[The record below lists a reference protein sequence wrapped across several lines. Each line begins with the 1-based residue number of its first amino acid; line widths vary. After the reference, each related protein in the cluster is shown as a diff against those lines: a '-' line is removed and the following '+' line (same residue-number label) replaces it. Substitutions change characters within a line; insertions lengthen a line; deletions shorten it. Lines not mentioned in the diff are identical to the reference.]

1 MLKHHKMRHTLL
13 TDSLCTLVGSEI
25 GLRGCISVTWAVEC
39 TNVAS
44 FTPPPPLPP
53 PRDPLEPPEPRVTRE
68 IEGTRVHEGCRV
80 SLELLASL
88 ETRLVAV
95 DIIHILISLCT
106 IVHGLWP
113 FPILMIACCMTGTKN
128 SHHE

>member
-1 MLKHHKMRHTLL
+1 MRHTLL

-25 GLRGCISVTWAVEC
+25 GLRGCISVTWVVEC
-39 TNVAS
+39 TNVS
-44 FTPPPPLPP
+44 FLHSLSPPLPP

-95 DIIHILISLCT
+95 DRIHILISLCT
-106 IVHGLWP
+106 VVRGNCGL
-113 FPILMIACCMTGTKN
+113 FLYL
-128 SHHE
+128 